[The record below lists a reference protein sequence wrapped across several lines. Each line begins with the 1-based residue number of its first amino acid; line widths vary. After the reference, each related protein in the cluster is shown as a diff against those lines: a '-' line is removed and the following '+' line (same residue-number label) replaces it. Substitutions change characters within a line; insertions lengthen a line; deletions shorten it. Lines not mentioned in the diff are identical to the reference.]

1 MKRLLYNIHKRD
13 IRYYVVYPALAIVLS
28 IAVGVLLLVFLFL
41 LQFPS
46 IGGLKRAVERIEVVD
61 SVISVSQVLHEHQKS
76 AEMTV
81 LLKNGLKVSCVEIE
95 FLGSIPF
102 IAKPL
107 LFGFPKI
114 QGYTLYG
121 CLHDTNENIYIRKK
135 DSCPYGVYL
144 QEFLEGISSLGGS
157 DDNDAVSQFFITDES
172 FLEKTDEEIY
182 NLLPDSPWNSSEDG
196 ICYKYF
202 FVRPSEE

>member
-1 MKRLLYNIHKRD
+1 MKRLLYNIHKKD
-13 IRYYVVYPALAIVLS
+13 IIYYVLYPLLAIVLS
-28 IAVGVLLLVFLFL
+28 IAVGVPLLVFLFL

-46 IGGLKRAVERIEVVD
+46 VGGLKRAVERIEVVE
-61 SVISVSQVLHEHQKS
+61 SVVSVSQPYDTRK
-76 AEMTV
+76 MTDMTI
-81 LLKNGLKVSCVEIE
+81 LLKNGLKVRCDDIE

-107 LFGFPKI
+107 LFRFPKI
-114 QGYTLYG
+114 QGHTLYG
-121 CLHDTNENIYIRKK
+121 CLYDTNENIYLRKK
-135 DSCPYGVYL
+135 DSHPHGVYL

-182 NLLPDSPWNSSEDG
+182 NLLPDSP
-196 ICYKYF
+196 
-202 FVRPSEE
+202 